1 MYYNTINETAQ
12 CSFPN
17 PEEQLIAKEYFMN
30 DAYHGGEDNLYDE
43 ADYYFFITAPTT
55 ANLQGKNE
63 KYNPFLN
70 LSLETIGD
78 MLEVAWACIRSTIA
92 TENQKTEAQYDAKLL
107 SIALNKAIGEKY
119 ESRKK

>member
-1 MYYNTINETAQ
+1 MYYNTINETAK

-17 PEEQLIAKEYFMN
+17 PEEQLLAKEHFQLETGWN
-30 DAYHGGEDNLYDE
+30 ESDVYDH
-43 ADYYFFITAPTT
+43 AGFYFFISAPTT
-55 ANLQGKNE
+55 NNLRGKKE

-92 TENQKTEAQYDAKLL
+92 TEDQKTRAQYDANLL
-107 SIALNKAIGEKY
+107 SIALNKAISEKY
-119 ESRKK
+119 ATRT